1 MPIYEFYCKDCHTI
15 YKFFSR
21 TVNTTK
27 IPACPKCDNPTLER
41 RVSRFA
47 VLTGKHRAD
56 DAEDGL
62 PPIEESKMEQAMAA
76 LGREVEHLDENDP
89 RQAARLMR
97 KLSDMTGLKM
107 GDAMEEALARM
118 EKGEDPEAIEEE
130 LGDLMD
136 AEDENLLFQTKGGPK
151 PLRSSRPNTDD
162 TLYDL

>member
-27 IPACPKCDNPTLER
+27 IPACPKCDNPALER
-41 RVSRFA
+41 QVSRFA
-47 VLTGKHRAD
+47 ILSGKHKSD
-56 DAEDGL
+56 EGEDGF
-62 PPIEESKMEQAMAA
+62 PPIDESKMEQAMAA
-76 LGREVEHLDENDP
+76 LGKEVEHLDEDDP
-89 RQAARLMR
+89 KQAARLMR
-97 KLSDMTGLKM
+97 KLSEMTGLKM

-136 AEDENLLFQTKGGPK
+136 SEDEDLLFQVKNGPK
-151 PLRSSRPNTDD
+151 SPRTSRPRKDD